1 MVEFGLTDPLLPRF
15 TAEVSC
21 FVFREGGLF
30 NGTNDF
36 LTTFDIDAYSYNGN
50 SLEDL
55 SDFQITPTYL
65 LDTFSTF
72 GLIVGDEVSFDV
84 TAAYGDALT
93 AAAALGVRLQA
104 VTDPDGGAI
113 TFEQC
118 SLMVTGK
125 VVDIDIKFCSNPN
138 AYNTKQKGATPVTIF
153 GSATL
158 DVTAIDRDTL
168 QLCNDAAGLDCT
180 PVGLKDFS
188 IADRGDPTSDLGAAQ
203 CTLIDTDGDGIVDT
217 ETDYLNPD
225 GFLDLD
231 AAFYSQ
237 DVTALIGPASKGDV
251 VGPLYLIG
259 YLNDGT
265 PITSV
270 PFNSIGVDMLAIK
283 K

>member
-1 MVEFGLTDPLLPRF
+1 
-15 TAEVSC
+15 
-21 FVFREGGLF
+21 
-30 NGTNDF
+30 
-36 LTTFDIDAYSYNGN
+36 
-50 SLEDL
+50 
-55 SDFQITPTYL
+55 
-65 LDTFSTF
+65 
-72 GLIVGDEVSFDV
+72 VSFDV
-84 TAAYGDALT
+84 TAAYGDAL
-93 AAAALGVRLQA
+93 AAPAALGVRLQA
-104 VTDPDGGAI
+104 ATDPEGGAI

-158 DVTAIDRDTL
+158 DVAAIDRDTL
-168 QLCNDAAGLDCT
+168 QLCTDAEGKTCTPAGL
-180 PVGLKDFS
+180 KSFS
-188 IADRGDPTSDLGAAQ
+188 MADRGDPSTDLGAAQ
-203 CTLIDTDGDGIVDT
+203 CKLIDTDGDGIVDT

-237 DVTALIGPASKGDV
+237 EVTALIGSVSKGDL

-259 YLNDGT
+259 YLSDDT